1 MTEIVDDKFLVFYRV
16 PGTSVHLRVMKKV
29 DPLVFVVI
37 LNSFLYK
44 LLTLLSLNKPKTSL
58 ALTLSKSDFVF
69 LSFVSFNNINRI
81 KWQSSNDETTF

>member
-44 LLTLLSLNKPKTSL
+44 LLTLLSLNKPKL
-58 ALTLSKSDFVF
+58 H
-69 LSFVSFNNINRI
+69 
-81 KWQSSNDETTF
+81 